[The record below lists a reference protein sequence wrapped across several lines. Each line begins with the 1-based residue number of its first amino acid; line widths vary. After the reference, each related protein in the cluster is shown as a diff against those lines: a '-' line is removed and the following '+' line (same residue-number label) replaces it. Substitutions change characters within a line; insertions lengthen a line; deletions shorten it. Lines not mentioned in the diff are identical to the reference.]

1 VVSNFLNLGLLAAAI
16 SGASSVVIVLSQRWH
31 GKHTLDHDLDG
42 VQKFHETA
50 VPRIGG
56 LAIFAAFVTT
66 LLAGNLKDSFSES
79 NLETGWL
86 LLAAALPAFGS
97 GLIEDLTK
105 KVSVR
110 SRLLGALLS
119 ALAASWLLG
128 ATVDELDIW
137 GVDRLLEWA
146 PFALVVTAVVVA
158 GGVNAINI
166 IDGFNG
172 LASAAVI
179 VMLAAFGILA
189 WHVGDA
195 LVAQLAFLGLG
206 AVLGFFCVNY
216 PTGRLFLGDG
226 GAYLLGFWVAE
237 IAVLLLVRNP
247 SVNAWQVLSI
257 CAYPVIEVLYS
268 MYRRKVVRQLSPGA
282 PDGLHLHTLI
292 FRRALAR
299 FFVSTRARPWT
310 RNAAVTAVII
320 PWVALAAFLGVSEGT
335 TLGGAIALV
344 LCQLVAYLGVYARL
358 VRGYWGFRFGR
369 KPAPVSPL
377 NVEPSIPAVSL
388 RSSSVAGFSQG
399 RDDEFASQQ
408 QLSEQI

>member
-1 VVSNFLNLGLLAAAI
+1 LF
-16 SGASSVVIVLSQRWH
+16 
-31 GKHTLDHDLDG
+31 
-42 VQKFHETA
+42 
-50 VPRIGG
+50 
-56 LAIFAAFVTT
+56 
-66 LLAGNLKDSFSES
+66 
-79 NLETGWL
+79 
-86 LLAAALPAFGS
+86 
-97 GLIEDLTK
+97 
-105 KVSVR
+105 
-110 SRLLGALLS
+110 GALLS

-128 ATVDELDIW
+128 ATVDALDIW
-137 GVDRLLEWA
+137 GIDRLLEWA
-146 PFALVVTAVVVA
+146 PIALVVTAVVVA

-172 LASAAVI
+172 LASATVI

-189 WHVGDA
+189 WHIGDSQ
-195 LVAQLAFLGLG
+195 VAQLAFLGLG

-292 FRRALAR
+292 FRRVLSR
-299 FFVSTRARPWT
+299 FFVSAPARPWT

-320 PWVALAAFLGVSEGT
+320 PWVALSAFLSVSEGT
-335 TLGGAIALV
+335 TQGGAIMLV
-344 LCQLVAYLGVYARL
+344 LGQLVVYLAVYARL
-358 VRGYWGFRFGR
+358 VRGFWGPRVGQ
-369 KPAPVSPL
+369 KSAPASPPDVEPPAPS
-377 NVEPSIPAVSL
+377 VSL
-388 RSSSVAGFSQG
+388 RSSAIAKFSQG

-408 QLSEQI
+408 PLSEQI